1 MKGLH
6 LINGLIALLFLAF
19 AATGLSS
26 QIKKIPL
33 SSLKDR
39 ADIIV
44 IAEVIIVDEEQN
56 FDNVTIKVDS
66 FLKGQ
71 SPQTIYTF
79 TLTTRGGVK
88 DFDPHL
94 KKGDTGVFF
103 LKQRGQTGQVEKA
116 YWGSVAIFQKN
127 HFSLTETVNLSSS
140 LNAWFSYRVRNGQVN
155 NIDDYARGFRKG
167 FAGNPGL
174 VDGSPEFNLGHSDGM
189 LAKTRKL
196 PHPSDTIY
204 KTTVPQKRKYKDW
217 HFQCID
223 KECKIFTYVEI
234 PKSVEDDPAVHCY
247 VLALKSNKDIVLQ
260 EVVDLEFQRKIFS
273 TTMPAEYIIKD
284 TNTAPRQFHDAKGEE
299 IILQFDTYNKVSS
312 PPSKENTN
320 YGVFQGQKAEMLI
333 DMFKKNRE
341 VTFIQKLKGLGFNY
355 DIGEPYQKEKAVF
368 SLIGFS
374 KAYDALFGGSSGGTV
389 ARPQEP

>member
-1 MKGLH
+1 MELKGIK
-6 LINGLIALLFLAF
+6 LISCLIALLFLAF
-19 AATGLSS
+19 ASTGFSS

-44 IAEVIIVDEEQN
+44 IAEVIIVDEEQHY
-56 FDNVTIKVDS
+56 DNVTIKVDS

-79 TLTTRGGVK
+79 TLITRGDLK

-103 LKQRGQTGQVEKA
+103 LKQRKQTGQVEKA

-127 HFSLTETVNLSSS
+127 HFSLTETMNLSSS
-140 LNAWFSYRVRNGQVN
+140 LNNWFLYRVRNGQVKE
-155 NIDDYARGFRKG
+155 IEDYARGFQKG

-174 VDGSPEFNLGHSDGM
+174 VDGSAEFNLGHSDGM
-189 LAKTRKL
+189 LAKTKKL
-196 PHPSDTIY
+196 PHQLESLY
-204 KTTVPQKRKYKDW
+204 KKTVPEKRKFKDW
-217 HFQCID
+217 YFQCID

-234 PKSVEDDPAVHCY
+234 PKSAEDDPAVHCY

-260 EVVDLEFQRKIFS
+260 EVVDIEFQKKIFS
-273 TTMPAEYIIKD
+273 ATMPVEYIIKD
-284 TNTAPRQFHDAKGEE
+284 TKTAPRQFHDAKGEE
-299 IILQFDTYNKVSS
+299 IILQFDTYNKISS
-312 PPSKENTN
+312 TPSKENTN
-320 YGVFQGQKAEMLI
+320 YCVFQGQKAEMLVN
-333 DMFKKNRE
+333 MFRKNRE
-341 VTFIQKLKGLGFNY
+341 VVFIQKLKGLGFNY
-355 DIGEPYQKEKAVF
+355 DIGEPYQKKKAVF

-374 KAYDALFGGSSGGTV
+374 KAYDALFGD
-389 ARPQEP
+389 